1 MNTMRLKFI
10 GTSSGEPIPRK
21 DCRCKQCKSTD
32 RKDKRLRPSILIDK
46 KILVDS
52 SPDILKQLRSIQ
64 IKKLNTLIITHEHDD
79 HVGGL
84 KYILKLNP
92 EIRIIRMNPG
102 QHFKLFGID
111 FFAFKVEHSRV
122 LTTIGLEIND
132 VAYIPDSLSLSQALK
147 YLKEVKI
154 AILDGSTLGRSFGGH
169 MAINEIVAFV
179 KPLNN
184 LKAIYFTHNGH
195 NRKNHK
201 ELESFIKKLGDKRF
215 QLAYDGLELKV

>member
-1 MNTMRLKFI
+1 MNIKFI
-10 GTSSGEPIPRK
+10 GTSSGESIPRK
-21 DCRCKQCKSTD
+21 GCRCRQCKSTAS
-32 RKDKRLRPSILIDK
+32 KDKRLRPSMLIDRKILIDAG
-46 KILVDS
+46 
-52 SPDILKQLRSIQ
+52 PDVLKQLRRSQ
-64 IKKLNTLIITHEHDD
+64 IIKLNTLIITHEHDD

-92 EIRIIRMNPG
+92 EIRIIRMKPG

-132 VAYIPDSLSLSQALK
+132 VTYIPDSLSLSQALK

-169 MAINEIVAFV
+169 ISINEIIAIV
-179 KPLNN
+179 KPLGN
-184 LKAIYFTHNGH
+184 LKTIYFTHNGH
-195 NRKNHK
+195 TRKTHQELSAYIK
-201 ELESFIKKLGDKRF
+201 EIGDKRF
-215 QLAYDGLELKV
+215 QLAYDGLELKI